1 MYLRLHD
8 INSTLITFMT
18 AIIGENKAT
27 LREEGDSV
35 IPYTDTHCH
44 LDFDRFDKDRDQVIK
59 RAWNAG
65 LVWILNPGIDL
76 QTNQAAIE
84 LARAFPDNISA
95 AVGIHPNFGQPWTAD
110 ILPAL
115 RDQAHQPG
123 VVAIGEIGLDYYR
136 QHTPFDQ
143 QRVMFIAQLTLAQ
156 ELALPVILH
165 NRDATQDLLEI
176 IKDWQ
181 QGLIAT
187 SHPLAD
193 RPGVLHSFSAD
204 YDSALTALE
213 LNFCIGI
220 SGPVTFTNASER
232 KKIVGQ
238 LPLERLL
245 LETDAPFL
253 APHPHRGKRNEPS
266 FIPLIAEEIA
276 RLHGTSPK
284 QAAEITY
291 ANACRLF
298 NLTTEF

>member
-1 MYLRLHD
+1 M
-8 INSTLITFMT
+8 
-18 AIIGENKAT
+18 
-27 LREEGDSV
+27 V
-35 IPYTDTHCH
+35 PYTDTHCH
-44 LDFDRFDKDRDQVIK
+44 LDFDRFEKDRDEVVK
-59 RAWNAG
+59 RAWNAD

-76 QTNQAAIE
+76 HTNQSAIE
-84 LARAFPDNISA
+84 LAKAYPNKISA

-136 QHTPFDQ
+136 QYTPFDQ
-143 QRVMFIAQLTLAQ
+143 QRVMFTTQLALAQ
-156 ELALPVILH
+156 ELVLPVILH
-165 NRDATQDLLEI
+165 NRDATQDLLQI
-176 IKDWQ
+176 LKDWQ
-181 QGLIAT
+181 QGLLAT
-187 SHPLAD
+187 DHPLAR

-204 YDSALTALE
+204 HDSALAALE
-213 LNFCIGI
+213 MNFYIGI

-232 KKIVGQ
+232 KAIVRQ

-253 APHPHRGKRNEPS
+253 APHPHRGQRNEPS

-284 QAAEITY
+284 QVAEVTY

-298 NLTTEF
+298 NLTTGI